1 MSYLFL
7 PTWLQNS
14 SLASWSFSPS
24 LCLQLEGNE
33 PLCRSRAQRN
43 GARGGRR
50 KELCFWSLARPAA
63 GLLSHLP
70 AGECTCWA
78 RGEGS
83 QPVAGDDAGAT
94 PGRDRQE
101 HLCLGRCQRKG
112 RDFPLEVPLLALS
125 SRRKAWKHQC
135 CQAGERSGA
144 GNVSAAG
151 EWAWLTEKGPVL
163 ERYVGRFIL

>member
-1 MSYLFL
+1 
-7 PTWLQNS
+7 
-14 SLASWSFSPS
+14 
-24 LCLQLEGNE
+24 LQLEGNE
-33 PLCRSRAQRN
+33 TLCRSRAQRN
-43 GARGGRR
+43 GARGGGR

-94 PGRDRQE
+94 PGRDKQE

-112 RDFPLEVPLLALS
+112 RDFPLEVPLLA
-125 SRRKAWKHQC
+125 
-135 CQAGERSGA
+135 
-144 GNVSAAG
+144 
-151 EWAWLTEKGPVL
+151 
-163 ERYVGRFIL
+163 